1 MSANHPTEPQE
12 VIHMVEVR
20 AAGHESSLSFGT
32 GARRRH
38 ELTHRDDTEIASI
51 LDFLEIL
58 PDQALAGLRVLE
70 LACGSGRVTVPMAA
84 AGHRVLATDLSI
96 DVLSLLAERLTE
108 RRVIQLGIAD
118 RVEIRQAD
126 MVSFDIKESF
136 KAVCLPMASIT
147 LLNPE
152 QRGATI
158 RCAADHMAIGGALI
172 ASIDQILPAAAATS
186 TIRLRPDTY
195 LTEEIDHA
203 GRRRRTILRCRDKEY
218 ISEHYLVTPEDLVND
233 LKEASLFLAAQC
245 STPDPVRPHHISVI
259 LGAVNRR

>member
-1 MSANHPTEPQE
+1 MNPAFPSAPVLDVATSLRTGTTLRLPQ
-12 VIHMVEVR
+12 
-20 AAGHESSLSFGT
+20 SLIFS
-32 GARRRH
+32 RSCPIRH
-38 ELTHRDDTEIASI
+38 W
-51 LDFLEIL
+51 
-58 PDQALAGLRVLE
+58 PG
-70 LACGSGRVTVPMAA
+70 CGSSNSLAA
-84 AGHRVLATDLSI
+84 RGVSLCPWRPLGTEVLATDLSI

-158 RCAADHMAIGGALI
+158 RCAAAHMAIGGALI
-172 ASIDQILPAAAATS
+172 ASIDQVLPAAAATS

>member
-1 MSANHPTEPQE
+1 
-12 VIHMVEVR
+12 MVEVR
-20 AAGHESSLSFGT
+20 AAGHDSLSFGT
-32 GARRRH
+32 GARHDH
-38 ELTHRDDTEIASI
+38 ELTHRDDTEITSI

-58 PDQALAGLRVLE
+58 PDQTLAGLRVLE

-108 RRVIQLGIAD
+108 RQAIQSGIAG
-118 RVEIRQAD
+118 RVEIQQAD

-147 LLNPE
+147 LLKPE
-152 QRGATI
+152 QRRATI
-158 RCAADHMAIGGALI
+158 RCVAAHLAIGGALI
-172 ASIDQILPAAAATS
+172 ASIDRVLPAAAATS
-186 TIRLRPDTY
+186 TIRLRPDAY

-218 ISEHYLVTPEDLVND
+218 VSERYLVTPEDLVND
-233 LKEASLFLAAQC
+233 LKEASLFLAAQR
-245 STPDPVRPHHISVI
+245 STPDPVLPHHISVI

>member
-1 MSANHPTEPQE
+1 MAEPS
-12 VIHMVEVR
+12 
-20 AAGHESSLSFGT
+20 AAGHVPSLYRGV
-32 GARRRH
+32 GAQRYH
-38 ELTHRDDTEIASI
+38 DLSHQDGTEIASV
-51 LDFLEIL
+51 LGLLENL

-70 LACGSGRVTVPMAA
+70 LACGSGRVTLPMAA

-108 RRVIQLGIAD
+108 RQAIQSGIAG
-118 RVEIRQAD
+118 RVEIQQAD

-152 QRGATI
+152 QRRATI
-158 RCAADHMAIGGALI
+158 RCAAAHMAIGGALI
-172 ASIDQILPAAAATS
+172 ASIDQVLPAAAATS
-186 TIRLRPDTY
+186 TIRLQPDTC

-233 LKEASLFLAAQC
+233 LKDASLFLAAQR
-245 STPDPVRPHHISVI
+245 STPNPVLPHHISVI

>member
-1 MSANHPTEPQE
+1 
-12 VIHMVEVR
+12 MVEVR

-38 ELTHRDDTEIASI
+38 ELMHRDDTEIASI

-108 RRVIQLGIAD
+108 RQAIQSGIAG
-118 RVEIRQAD
+118 RVEIQQAD

-152 QRGATI
+152 QRRTTI
-158 RCAADHMAIGGALI
+158 RCAAAHMAIGGALI
-172 ASIDQILPAAAATS
+172 ASIDQVLPAAAATS
-186 TIRLRPDTY
+186 TIRLRSDTC

-233 LKEASLFLAAQC
+233 LKDASLFLAAQR
-245 STPDPVRPHHISVI
+245 STPNPVLPHHISVI

>member
-1 MSANHPTEPQE
+1 MNPAFPSAPVLDVATSLRTGTTLRLPQ
-12 VIHMVEVR
+12 
-20 AAGHESSLSFGT
+20 SLIFS
-32 GARRRH
+32 RSCPIRH
-38 ELTHRDDTEIASI
+38 W
-51 LDFLEIL
+51 
-58 PDQALAGLRVLE
+58 PG
-70 LACGSGRVTVPMAA
+70 CGSSN
-84 AGHRVLATDLSI
+84 ATDLSI

-108 RRVIQLGIAD
+108 RQAIQSGIAG
-118 RVEIRQAD
+118 RVEIQQAD

-152 QRGATI
+152 QRRATI
-158 RCAADHMAIGGALI
+158 RCAAAHMAIGGALI
-172 ASIDQILPAAAATS
+172 ASIDQVLPAAAATS
-186 TIRLRPDTY
+186 TIRLQPDTC

-233 LKEASLFLAAQC
+233 LKDASLFLAAQR
-245 STPDPVRPHHISVI
+245 STPNPVLPHHISVI

>member
-1 MSANHPTEPQE
+1 
-12 VIHMVEVR
+12 
-20 AAGHESSLSFGT
+20 
-32 GARRRH
+32 
-38 ELTHRDDTEIASI
+38 
-51 LDFLEIL
+51 
-58 PDQALAGLRVLE
+58 
-70 LACGSGRVTVPMAA
+70 
-84 AGHRVLATDLSI
+84 VLATDLSI

-108 RRVIQLGIAD
+108 RQAIQSGIAG
-118 RVEIRQAD
+118 RVEIQQAD

-152 QRGATI
+152 QRRATI
-158 RCAADHMAIGGALI
+158 RCAAAHMAIGGALI
-172 ASIDQILPAAAATS
+172 ASIDQVLPAAAATS
-186 TIRLRPDTY
+186 TIRLQPDTC

-233 LKEASLFLAAQC
+233 LKDASLFLAAQR
-245 STPDPVRPHHISVI
+245 STPNPVLPHHISVI